1 MQRENSQL
9 ESEIE
14 QLKPKLQILPEL
26 HQEHITQRQRKVS
39 EEEGL
44 CWGISKKP
52 PSTWRNMNCANQIC
66 SLCKKMTEDA
76 GRESREAL
84 APSKG
89 DPLP

>member
-52 PSTWRNMNCANQIC
+52 PKDGGQLW
-66 SLCKKMTEDA
+66 EDMVD
-76 GRESREAL
+76 ELNEDTSFPREART
-84 APSKG
+84 A
-89 DPLP
+89 